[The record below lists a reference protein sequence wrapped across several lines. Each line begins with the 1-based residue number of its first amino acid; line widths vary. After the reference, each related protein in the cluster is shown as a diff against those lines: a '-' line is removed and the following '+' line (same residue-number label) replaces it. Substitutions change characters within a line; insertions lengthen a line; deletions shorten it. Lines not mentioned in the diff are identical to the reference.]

1 MFGRAYKVGTLLGFR
16 IEISVSFLVLLAFI
30 LLTNGMSHGLA
41 GIVGGI
47 LMVIVLFGSVLIHEL
62 GHAVVARRYGLRILG
77 IELHFVGG
85 AAKMAEPP
93 RTAREEVV
101 VAVAGPVTSFALAA
115 ASYVLALATG
125 WSLFGL
131 LALVNVLLGAFNLVP
146 ALPMDGGRV
155 LRALLSERVGRYRA
169 THIAANVAQGVA
181 ISMIALGILQAIHP
195 LIFIA
200 GAALSGFGLILVG
213 FLVWVM
219 AAQERAMAGRWRY
232 TDEAPTAQ
240 VVGPNGEILTGPGV
254 PYAEVDDLPASPF
267 VVRGP
272 HSGLINPTP
281 GHAGAPGPRRAL
293 YRLPN
298 GQVILVEEHVRW

>member
-1 MFGRAYKVGTLLGFR
+1 MFGRAYRVGKLLGFQ

-30 LLTNGMSHGLA
+30 LLSNGMSHGLA
-41 GIVGGI
+41 GIVGGL
-47 LMVIVLFGSVLIHEL
+47 LMVIVLFGSVIIHEL
-62 GHAVVARRYGLRILG
+62 GHAVVARRYGVHILG

-101 VAVAGPVTSFALAA
+101 IAIAGPLTSFALAA
-115 ASYVLALATG
+115 VAYVLALATG

-131 LALVNVLLGAFNLVP
+131 LALINAMLGAFNLVP

-169 THIAANVAQGVA
+169 THVAANVAQGLA
-181 ISMIALGILQAIHP
+181 FSMIGLGVLQAVYP
-195 LIFIA
+195 LIYIA
-200 GAALSGFGLILVG
+200 GAPLSGLGLILVG

-219 AAQERAMAGRWRY
+219 AAQERAMAGRWHY
-232 TDEAPTAQ
+232 ADEMPDAQ
-240 VVGPNGEILTGPGV
+240 VVGPNGEILTGPSA
-254 PYAEVDDLPASPF
+254 PYAETGDMPASPF
-267 VVRGP
+267 VMRGP
-272 HSGLINPTP
+272 PGLGARFP
-281 GHAGAPGPRRAL
+281 GQTGDPFSPRHAL